1 MVRPVIAILLTL
13 AGWTGALADEPRVRV
28 LALFPGKAMLE
39 IDGRERILRAGQAS
53 PEGVRLV
60 TADQHEAVVEVGGR
74 REALTFGTAVGGS
87 FATPATREV
96 KIYRNPKGAYTTA
109 GSINGRPVDFM
120 VDTGAT
126 RTALPA
132 ALAGPAGLQPQGT
145 IRSDTAGGEV
155 QGQVA
160 RATIELDGG
169 VRAERLPVALLPVLS
184 TPLLGMD
191 VLSRMRFSQ
200 SDGVLRLEPAA
211 GSAP

>member
-1 MVRPVIAILLTL
+1 MKDIPHTL
-13 AGWTGALADEPRVRV
+13 
-28 LALFPGKAMLE
+28 K
-39 IDGRERILRAGQAS
+39 
-53 PEGVRLV
+53 LV
-60 TADQHEAVVEVGGR
+60 TIWLLLGLGLFLGVQAWQAQQARSRFHAADGVIELQRAPDGHFHWPGR
-74 REALTFGTAVGGS
+74 V
-87 FATPATREV
+87 
-96 KIYRNPKGAYTTA
+96 
-109 GSINGRPVDFM
+109 NGVAVDFM